1 MSEKL
6 IVSKEIESIIDKD
19 NIFGFNPSGEIPL
32 SLWFS
37 GAIIYTEIISANIS
51 SGRIKLEFKTRSKL
65 AQALLT
71 CRKINKILIGDEDSD
86 HFISFEKCD
95 LKSISVSSEE
105 DMYLCRIVATTT

>member
-37 GAIIYTEIISANIS
+37 GAIIYTANIS